1 MPPFSVSP
9 ESFGVVQ
16 SVNAWHAG
24 VRYPGEAVVARVWDA
39 RRGTP
44 LTGSAM
50 FRVILLPD
58 RQIVPELD
66 IEDSRIA
73 IAVGD
78 TQEWS
83 NRIAGLSHTSSELRE
98 STATYL
104 TSGQKDLDGL
114 RQAVDRRACDIDEA
128 TTELARDS
136 LRMGALLSKAAQI
149 CRRVA

>member
-1 MPPFSVSP
+1 
-9 ESFGVVQ
+9 
-16 SVNAWHAG
+16 
-24 VRYPGEAVVARVWDA
+24 
-39 RRGTP
+39 
-44 LTGSAM
+44 M

>member
-1 MPPFSVSP
+1 
-9 ESFGVVQ
+9 
-16 SVNAWHAG
+16 
-24 VRYPGEAVVARVWDA
+24 
-39 RRGTP
+39 
-44 LTGSAM
+44 
-50 FRVILLPD
+50 
-58 RQIVPELD
+58 LD

-136 LRMGALLSKAAQI
+136 LRIGALLSKASTDMPARGVSAETAFASDDPTAWIAALGAMSLAPTPRSPVSRQAI
-149 CRRVA
+149 RTRR